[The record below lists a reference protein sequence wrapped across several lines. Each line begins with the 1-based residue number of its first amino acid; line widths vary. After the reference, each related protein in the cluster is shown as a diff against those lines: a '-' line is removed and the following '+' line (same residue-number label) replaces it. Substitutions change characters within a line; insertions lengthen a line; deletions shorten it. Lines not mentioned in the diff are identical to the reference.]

1 MSGTGFP
8 PKRSHTHRKI
18 AAIFAGVL
26 FFISTAFLYSQTQNN
41 NDFTVRASA
50 ETVVPLF
57 GDSEI
62 FNFGFGGSISAEYFI
77 LPFLGPSLFAGMDIM
92 PVQGLES
99 LTLLRGGAGA
109 GFRARPADR
118 FTLRADLYGGIYTT
132 RWMEDSFSGL
142 LWGVRGEAGIR
153 VTPALTPIFPV
164 FYSYYDDN
172 SFGAVEV

>member
-1 MSGTGFP
+1 
-8 PKRSHTHRKI
+8 
-18 AAIFAGVL
+18 
-26 FFISTAFLYSQTQNN
+26 
-41 NDFTVRASA
+41 
-50 ETVVPLF
+50 
-57 GDSEI
+57 
-62 FNFGFGGSISAEYFI
+62 
-77 LPFLGPSLFAGMDIM
+77 MDIM